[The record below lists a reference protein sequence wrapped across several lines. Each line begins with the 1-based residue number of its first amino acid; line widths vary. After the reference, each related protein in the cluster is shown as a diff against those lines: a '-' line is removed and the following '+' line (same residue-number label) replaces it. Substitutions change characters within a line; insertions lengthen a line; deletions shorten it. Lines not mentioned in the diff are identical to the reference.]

1 MGIEYLKASFKMD
14 DVTSRVANWF
24 CPLRVKL
31 EFVFKELSFGSGKCY
46 FGISS
51 WLRRYKAIHDNIII
65 MLDKNVQQTICS
77 MGVPRRERFRIVKE
91 GILGE
96 KEF

>member
-1 MGIEYLKASFKMD
+1 MGIKYLKASFKMD
-14 DVTSRVANWF
+14 DVASRVANWF
-24 CPLRVKL
+24 CPLRVRL

-65 MLDKNVQQTICS
+65 MLDKQCAADNMFNGSSEQ
-77 MGVPRRERFRIVKE
+77 
-91 GILGE
+91 GE
-96 KEF
+96 VWDS